1 MAADA
6 TDAATPVPLPAPEQ
20 KKEEGLRQ
28 NGYGTCTAS
37 VLSTETQPAIE
48 NRERSVGTLG
58 T

>member
-28 NGYGTCTAS
+28 NGYGTCIYSKRSVNRNTAS
-37 VLSTETQPAIE
+37 
-48 NRERSVGTLG
+48 NREP
-58 T
+58 